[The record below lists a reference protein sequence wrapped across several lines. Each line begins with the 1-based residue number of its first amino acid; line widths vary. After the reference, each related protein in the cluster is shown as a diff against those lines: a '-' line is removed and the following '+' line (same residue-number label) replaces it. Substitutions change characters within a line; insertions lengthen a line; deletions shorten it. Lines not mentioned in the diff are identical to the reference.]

1 MQKFTILRGV
11 AAPLMMANVDTG
23 AMADSRWTK
32 NVKNTDDVL
41 GEKLFAC
48 WRYELDGAE
57 KPDFVLNQPR
67 YRKSQVLIAGENF
80 GCGSS
85 RESAVW
91 ALMKFGI
98 KCVIAPSFGD
108 IFFENCFQNGL
119 LPVKL
124 PEPEVEAIAS
134 QVAAAAT
141 PELTVDLGQC
151 RVVLPDGKAVAF
163 SVNAERRTALLEGL
177 DELDQIMRY
186 EEQLQ
191 NFQQRDR
198 AERPWLYAR

>member
-1 MQKFTILRGV
+1 MQKFTILRGP

-67 YRKSQVLIAGENF
+67 YRKSRILLAGENF

-91 ALMKFGI
+91 ALIKFGI
-98 KCVIAPSFGD
+98 QCVIAPSFGD

-124 PEPEVEAIAS
+124 PEAQVEAIAAQIKS
-134 QVAAAAT
+134 ASA
-141 PELTVDLGQC
+141 PDLTVDLEQC
-151 RVVLPDGKAVAF
+151 RVVTPDGKTVTF

-186 EEQLQ
+186 DGQLQ
-191 NFQQRDR
+191 EFQRQDMSR
-198 AERPWLYAR
+198 RPWVYPR